1 MNRSNYEAKVDNE
14 LQKDEI
20 TVVLKGFLHP
30 KSTKQSAL
38 KDDTRIGPAKILKPA
53 CRWDS

>member
-1 MNRSNYEAKVDNE
+1 MNISNYEVKVDND

-20 TVVLKGFLHP
+20 TVVVKGFLHP
-30 KSTKQSAL
+30 KSTKQPTVE
-38 KDDTRIGPAKILKPA
+38 DDARIGPAKILEPA